1 MKNRTPFVLTS
12 VLLVLF
18 AAGHSYGFLAVK
30 PTSAEG
36 LAVLSSMH
44 SVTFTIGHGVHSY
57 WDFYLGFGLF
67 ISVYLLLAAVLAWE
81 LPRVREASYETYVVL
96 AYALLAAQAIETLL
110 CWLYFRGPPMVL
122 STVVMAC
129 LAWGIIVAA
138 RDRTHVLRPSSSIP
152 E

>member
-1 MKNRTPFVLTS
+1 VKNRTPFVLTS

-18 AAGHSYGFLAVK
+18 AAGHSYGFLTVR
-30 PTSAEG
+30 PSSSEG

-44 SVTFTIGHGVHSY
+44 SVTFTLGHSVHSY

-81 LPRVREASYETYVVL
+81 LPRIREASYEAYVVL
-96 AYALLAAQAIETLL
+96 AYALLAAQTLQTLL
-110 CWLYFRGPPMVL
+110 SCLYFRGPPMVL
-122 STVVMAC
+122 SMVVLAC
-129 LAWGIIVAA
+129 LMWGIIASA
-138 RDRTHVLRPSSSIP
+138 RARIHVLRPSSSFP